1 MYIVHVS
8 IYVNFA
14 CIVSFYAHRACIHLF
29 TCAMCI
35 VHVSIY
41 VHFTCINLLHCTCIP
56 FLHCNC
62 TCIDLCMFMCTLH
75 KYAFM
80 YVPVYI
86 AQVCLYVCF
95 REYFV
100 PDQVCIYICVC
111 VHWTCVSNYMYFMRK
126 LRTCIHLF
134 SACFVH
140 VWSRAH
146 CTCTIYVSSREH
158 CTCTMNMYPFN
169 NFICIHQYICVH
181 VQFTLRMS
189 HKKSAISGVWCKIE
203 LFVCNSPVW
212 YFFVF

>member
-1 MYIVHVS
+1 
-8 IYVNFA
+8 
-14 CIVSFYAHRACIHLF
+14 
-29 TCAMCI
+29 MC
-35 VHVSIY
+35 
-41 VHFTCINLLHCTCIP
+41 
-56 FLHCNC
+56 
-62 TCIDLCMFMCTLH
+62 MCTLH
-75 KYAFM
+75 KYAYM
-80 YVPVYI
+80 YVSVNTLYLTKYAFIYVYVYI
-86 AQVCLYVCF
+86 
-95 REYFV
+95 E
-100 PDQVCIYICVC
+100 P
-111 VHWTCVSNYMYFMRK
+111 CVSNYMYLMRK

-203 LFVCNSPVW
+203 LFVCNFPVW